1 MPCLFIYG
9 LIKNRL
15 ALYAVL
21 MEEEVADLVNQLFVR
36 K

>member
-1 MPCLFIYG
+1 VFG

-15 ALYAVL
+15 NLYAVL
-21 MEEEVADLVNQLFVR
+21 LEEEVADLVNQIFVR